1 MKAAG
6 ISVPL
11 KEAETRRQSRWPIH
25 TTVVSFQIMN
35 LRKGKSARKLM
46 WLYYRVVEMHMPMEC
61 GKGQLLK
68 FMLSVCFWGSV
79 HICITL
85 QHVDIVDDF
94 LDDLAAAVTTVSLFI
109 FDSLFYPLCSAV
121 IFYVLPVFGADESV
135 GSNVR

>member
-6 ISVPL
+6 INVPL
-11 KEAETRRQSRWPIH
+11 KEAEARRQSRWPIH
-25 TTVVSFQIMN
+25 TTAVSFQIMN

-46 WLYYRVVEMHMPMEC
+46 WLYYRVVEC

-79 HICITL
+79 HICVTL

>member
-6 ISVPL
+6 INVPL
-11 KEAETRRQSRWPIH
+11 KEPEARRQSRWPIH

-46 WLYYRVVEMHMPMEC
+46 WLYYRVVGMHMPKEC

-109 FDSLFYPLCSAV
+109 F
-121 IFYVLPVFGADESV
+121 
-135 GSNVR
+135 

>member
-1 MKAAG
+1 MFSIYFIFLVPLLPKMKAAG
-6 ISVPL
+6 INIPL
-11 KEAETRRQSRWPIH
+11 KEAEARRQSRWPIH
-25 TTVVSFQIMN
+25 ITVVSFQIMN

-46 WLYYRVVEMHMPMEC
+46 WLYYRVVEMHMPKEC

-79 HICITL
+79 HICVTL

-109 FDSLFYPLCSAV
+109 F
-121 IFYVLPVFGADESV
+121 
-135 GSNVR
+135 